1 MSISVIAEKLFDLEK
16 MFRELAADL
25 QLGRK
30 TWLDVPEVLSRA
42 SAIVSEIKQEIA
54 KIKSGV
60 ITEPDDV
67 AVASAIE
74 GIVDQVEE
82 MIRHLAA
89 ERIKCMRQGT
99 APAACKVDYYPVH
112 KLETLVVDVIG
123 HGCAFKAR
131 DTYTSYL
138 NDLAACVHRVA
149 EFTTSAIEHL
159 DRITDK
165 CVGTRNRTERA
176 EKFCVIWSR
185 AADYLQQNN
194 KLYMDIDYEAL
205 RGWVVGDR
213 VYLRLGDQEGH
224 RAEIDFSRGTVKY
237 YDDDAE
243 VNKTLARLLQDVAG
257 LNCRVHDYG
266 IECSGLTEEN
276 AEKVA
281 KVLAFA
287 TSMDFRIYEIDK
299 LIERAAREIKTVV
312 KSLGLELKI

>member
-1 MSISVIAEKLFDLEK
+1 MEKL
-16 MFRELAADL
+16 FRELATDL

-30 TWLDVPEVLSRA
+30 TWLDVPEVLSKA
-42 SAIVSEIKQEIA
+42 SELLSEIKRELEAIR
-54 KIKSGV
+54 SGRMA
-60 ITEPDDV
+60 EPDDV
-67 AVASAIE
+67 AIANAIE
-74 GIVDQVEE
+74 PIVKQVEE

-89 ERIKCMRQGT
+89 ERLRCMRAG
-99 APAACKVDYYPVH
+99 ASPAMCKVDYYPVH
-112 KLETLVVDVIG
+112 KLESLVVNVVG

-159 DRITDK
+159 ERITDK
-165 CVGTRNRTERA
+165 CVGTRDRTERA
-176 EKFCVIWSR
+176 EKFCITWSR
-185 AADYLQQNN
+185 AADYIHQNN

-237 YDDDAE
+237 YDDDKA
-243 VNKTLARLLQDVAG
+243 VNKTLAKLLTDVAG
-257 LNCRVHDYG
+257 LSCTVHDWG
-266 IECSGLTEEN
+266 VECSGLTERN
-276 AEKVA
+276 AEKTA
-281 KVLAFA
+281 KILALA
-287 TSMDFRIYEIDK
+287 TSMDFRIYELDK
-299 LIERAAREIKTVV
+299 MLERAAREIKTVI